1 MSEANIERA
10 VITGGPCSGKTTA
23 LLEIP
28 DWVRAA
34 GYSVAVVEEQA
45 TRAIEANL
53 GPRRL
58 WRDFCA
64 FQTHLL
70 RMQLATEQA
79 YEQALAQIGS
89 GERGRILLCDRGAL
103 DFKAYV
109 DSSQLAEVLRRV
121 GVPQLELMDRY
132 SIVVHLV
139 TAADG
144 AEEFYT
150 LENNDARTESPEEA
164 RVLDKR
170 TQEAWLGSEHLR
182 IIDNS
187 TDFPKKLLRLR
198 QALARGLGIPVPIE
212 DERKFLIKPCD
223 PKSFPVATRWVELA
237 QRYLHSHLPGEERR
251 IRCRTLDGSST
262 FFQTTKRKLSGTSA
276 RGERTRRLD
285 IGGYNLLLEE
295 IDATTKQVRKLRYTF
310 LWKGQYFEL
319 DIFCD
324 QLSGLYVLEIELT
337 EEQQVIEVPPF
348 IKVVKEV
355 TGDPEWSNAS
365 LARREKFRKYY

>member
-1 MSEANIERA
+1 MTHASIDRA

-28 DWVRAA
+28 DWIDAA
-34 GYSVAVVEEQA
+34 GYTVGVVEEQA
-45 TRAIEANL
+45 TRVIEARL
-53 GPRRL
+53 GPKRKWKDDR
-58 WRDFCA
+58 A
-64 FQTHLL
+64 FQAHLL
-70 RMQLATEQA
+70 KLQLATERA
-79 YEQALAQIGS
+79 YEEMLAEVEP
-89 GERGRILLCDRGAL
+89 GERGRILLCDRGSL
-103 DFKAYV
+103 DFKAYINADEV
-109 DSSQLAEVLRRV
+109 AEVLRRV
-121 GVPQLELMDRY
+121 GVQELELMDRY
-132 SIVVHLV
+132 GVVVHLV
-139 TAADG
+139 TAAHG
-144 AEEFYT
+144 AEAFYT
-150 LENNDARTESPEEA
+150 LENNEARTESPEEA
-164 RVLDKR
+164 RALDAR

-182 IIDNS
+182 VIDNS

-251 IRCRTLDGSST
+251 IRCRTLAGSST

-295 IDATTKQVRKLRYTF
+295 VDPTTEQVRKLRYTF

-337 EEQQVIEVPPF
+337 EEQQVIEFPPF
-348 IKVVKEV
+348 IEVVKEV
-355 TGDPEWSNAS
+355 TGDPEWSNAQ
-365 LARREKFRKYY
+365 LARRKTFHKY